1 MEKSSADAVRAELQ
15 VLLAEIKR
23 LSMHQERL
31 KEEVDDIHTWKA
43 NDAAATPTTNKIV
56 PKLHGCKMPECLGRA
71 LTVPVGRHNTAS
83 SSDWSEAAA
92 ETPIRNVVSGV
103 CYAVDTLCL
112 ELRIHNLEGAVPS
125 CLHNTVRHDPCV
137 YSNVHALVTCHQHH
151 TACCILPLTCNPKC
165 SSLAT
170 PT

>member
-1 MEKSSADAVRAELQ
+1 
-15 VLLAEIKR
+15 
-23 LSMHQERL
+23 MHQERL

-92 ETPIRNVVSGV
+92 ETPVRNVVSGV
-103 CYAVDTLCL
+103 LYAVDNTYTLSCAFTIWK
-112 ELRIHNLEGAVPS
+112 ELAQAAFTI
-125 CLHNTVRHDPCV
+125 
-137 YSNVHALVTCHQHH
+137 Q
-151 TACCILPLTCNPKC
+151 
-165 SSLAT
+165 
-170 PT
+170 